1 MAPGD
6 DSMKSVP
13 KRQLGS
19 TGIDVSCLGLGTVKL
34 GRNQGVKYPRHFDLP
49 NDEQVIAL
57 LDQARGLGI
66 NFIDTAPAY
75 GSSEERLGKL
85 MQNRQ
90 DWIICSKVGEEF
102 KDGAS
107 HFDFS
112 AQHTRHSVE
121 RSLRRLRTDYLDLVL
136 IHSNGEDLGI
146 LEQTD
151 CLETLLNLKDEGLI
165 RAVGMSTKTA
175 IGGKRALPLCDALML
190 TFNATTTAEEPVIDL
205 ARAQGKAI
213 LVKKAFDSGHATD
226 QPGGPEQALGFV
238 LTKPGVSSVIV
249 GTINPEHL
257 RSNAEIAAE
266 VILN

>member
-102 KDGAS
+102 EDGVS

-112 AQHTRHSVE
+112 AQHTRRSVE

-136 IHSNGEDLGI
+136 IHSNGEDLEI

-165 RAVGMSTKTA
+165 RAVGMSTKTV

-238 LTKPGVSSVIV
+238 LSKPGVSSVIV

-257 RSNAEIAAE
+257 RSNAEIAAG
-266 VILN
+266 VILS